1 MQTLYNIEKSPDIIN
16 GIIGHYKRM
25 ILFDRMYCGYF
36 DPIVGKIYK
45 NGYFEDCT
53 CGHALQTVMQNNLEL
68 FTSLDSI
75 RGISFNNM
83 IDGNS
88 FGGIGFVHQND
99 VYNDLETLIPLSR
112 MHNILKRMIDN
123 YGEMFTVWDTMII
136 IYRSEID
143 GNTESFDKIIQK
155 LNENDLIRMEYT
167 GRPHERVSEI
177 SIELTQSAVQKVSL
191 RASFSYR
198 VE

>member
-16 GIIGHYKRM
+16 GIIDYYKRM
-25 ILFDRMYCGYF
+25 ILHDRMYCGHL
-36 DPIVGKIYK
+36 DPIIGKIYK
-45 NGYFEDCT
+45 TGDFEDCT

-99 VYNDLETLIPLSR
+99 VYNNLETLMPLSR
-112 MHNILKRMIDN
+112 RHNILKGMIDN
-123 YGEMFTVWDTMII
+123 YDEMFTVWDTMTI

-177 SIELTQSAVQKVSL
+177 SIELTQIAVQKISL

>member
-16 GIIGHYKRM
+16 GIIDYYKRM
-25 ILFDRMYCGYF
+25 ILHDRMYCGYF

-45 NGYFEDCT
+45 NGEFEDCT

-83 IDGNS
+83 IDGNT
-88 FGGIGFVHQND
+88 FGGIGFVHRND
-99 VYNDLETLIPLSR
+99 VYNNLETLMPLSR
-112 MHNILKRMIDN
+112 RYNMLKGMIDN
-123 YGEMFTVWDTMII
+123 YGDMFSVWDTMII
-136 IYRSEID
+136 IYRSEIN

-177 SIELTQSAVQKVSL
+177 SIELTQVAVQKVSL